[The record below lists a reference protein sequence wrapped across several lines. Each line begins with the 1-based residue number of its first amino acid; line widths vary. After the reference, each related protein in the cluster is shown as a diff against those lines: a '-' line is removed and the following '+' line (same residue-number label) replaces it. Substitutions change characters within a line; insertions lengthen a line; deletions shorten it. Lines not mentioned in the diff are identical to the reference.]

1 MPADHPVRHDWVYL
15 GADWAQH
22 LRSTLSAE
30 VLRQVTEWREHG
42 RPFAVARQDLPD
54 QDDELRLGLTL
65 PDRRHLS
72 LHVGRPA
79 MERWLPPPTLNETRA
94 TPRAP
99 WRSAMEDVIALG
111 AALDLT
117 VRVFGSLAWQHRSG
131 VSFLRPLSDVDLLF
145 NPARWSDVERL
156 LFGLEAVSRRHSVVR
171 LDGEVVLPDGGAVS
185 WRELALEPERI
196 WVTGPRGASP
206 RTLREL
212 RALFPAES

>member
-1 MPADHPVRHDWVYL
+1 MDGERPVRHDWVFL
-15 GADWAQH
+15 GPGWEEH
-22 LRSTLSAE
+22 LRSPPGPD
-30 VLRQVTEWREHG
+30 VLPRVTAWREQG
-42 RPFAVARQDLPD
+42 RPFAVARQDVPD
-54 QDDELRLGLTL
+54 RDDEVRLSLTL

-72 LHVGRPA
+72 LHVA
-79 MERWLPPPTLNETRA
+79 MQAVERWLAPPTLQEA
-94 TPRAP
+94 LEAAP
-99 WRSAMEDVIALG
+99 AAWRPALDDVVALG

-117 VRVFGSLAWQHRSG
+117 VGVFGSLAWQHRSG
-131 VSFLRPLSDVDLLF
+131 ESFLRPLSDVDLLF
-145 NPARWSDVERL
+145 TPARWSDVERL

-212 RALFPAES
+212 RALFPAEP

>member
-1 MPADHPVRHDWVYL
+1 MPADRPARHDWVYL

-22 LRSTLSAE
+22 LRSALSAE

-72 LHVGRPA
+72 LHVGLPA

-94 TPRAP
+94 TAP
-99 WRSAMEDVIALG
+99 EAWRSAMEDVIALG

-145 NPARWSDVERL
+145 APARYSDVERL